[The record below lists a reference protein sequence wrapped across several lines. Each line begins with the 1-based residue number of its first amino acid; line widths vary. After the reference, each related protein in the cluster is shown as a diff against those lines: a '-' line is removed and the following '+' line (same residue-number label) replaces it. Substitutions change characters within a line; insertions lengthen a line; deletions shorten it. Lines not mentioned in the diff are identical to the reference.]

1 MIEFYYP
8 ELLLVGIPLAILLW
22 RYARQGK
29 ATTWVRAGIAILLIL
44 AFAGPLYNLGG
55 KGIDVIVVA
64 DRSRSM
70 SEQALSNVVELIH
83 NLDRNRSRGDRV
95 GLVAFGAGSQ
105 IERVPSETAMFEDYS
120 KPVNIDGS
128 DLNTALQSA
137 INLVDNN
144 RPTRILIFSD
154 GEANG
159 IDPNSAARRARE
171 LKIPIDYR
179 TFDRIKVGD
188 VAVES
193 LNLPEEI
200 SPREPFQF
208 SVFVQADRAATG
220 KLVIKREGQII
231 STSTQTFSLGRNR
244 LLFRDLVERPGFFTY
259 EAELILDGDPVKE
272 NNRGEA
278 GLRVNAGPRL
288 LVLNADGQDGN
299 LVRALKAGRIDVD
312 VFKADT
318 FEMSQDGLD
327 PYRAVIIENLPARVF
342 GRVGMEQLAQYVE
355 DLGGGLL
362 LTGGQR
368 SFGVGGYFNSPL
380 DDILP
385 VSMEIREE
393 HRKNRLALAIALDRS
408 GSMTAP
414 VSGGKTKMDLANL
427 GTAECVRLLSPGD
440 SVAIIAVDSAPHTI
454 QGLIPVDNAEA
465 IAHKALG
472 IQSMGG
478 GIFVYEALV
487 AAGNELM
494 KAEQSTKHI
503 ILFSDAAD
511 SEEPG
516 AYKRL
521 LSEYDKAG
529 ITVSV
534 IGLGTLK
541 DPDARLLEDIAKL
554 GNGNIMFTQDASE
567 LPRLFTEDTMSVA
580 RSSFVE
586 KDVETQPDGI
596 AAQQLVDSRLI
607 GDWGGAGFPNV
618 DGYNLSYLKLEA
630 TMGVVSKDEYKA
642 PLSAFWYRGL
652 GRVAALTVEMDGEF
666 SGDLT
671 AWKGYSDFVITHARW
686 LLGNESADD
695 VFIKIKREGQDAIAT
710 IDLDPDRPN
719 RGGNEIPQMIVV
731 PPGTDR
737 QETIS
742 PEFVWVGPDT
752 LQARFRLAQMGT
764 YRTLVKTSEQ
774 EFQRGPALSLPYSP
788 EFAPRPGLPSGKE
801 MLAELASLTGGKAR
815 TDVLEVFQNSP
826 RSPKK
831 VSLVPYL
838 LIIVL
843 LLLVIEI
850 AGRRLSLWDYFTS
863 NRLATEQDDQ
873 SIQFSTVRK
882 TKPVRK
888 RKKSG
893 WRKSKKETTTPL
905 VTAQKQS
912 PEKPAVTKEKQTP
925 AVDVFAQAKNRAKK
939 RLD

>member
-1 MIEFYYP
+1 MIEFFYP

-22 RYARQGK
+22 RYARQGR
-29 ATTWVRAGIAILLIL
+29 ATTLVRTGIAVLLLL
-44 AFAGPLYNLGG
+44 ALAGPLYNLGG
-55 KGIDVIVVA
+55 RGIDLIIVA

-70 SEQALSNVVELIH
+70 SEQALGNVAELIH
-83 NLDRNRSRGDRV
+83 NLDRNRNRGDRV
-95 GLVAFGAGSQ
+95 GLVAFGANSQ

-128 DLNTALQSA
+128 DLNTALHRA
-137 INLVDNN
+137 INLADEN
-144 RPTRILIFSD
+144 RPTRILVLSD

-159 IDPNSAARRARE
+159 IDPTSAARRARE
-171 LKIPIDYR
+171 LNIPIDYR
-179 TFDRIKVGD
+179 TFNRVKVGD

-193 LNLPEEI
+193 LNLPEEV

-208 SVFVQADRAATG
+208 SVSVQSDRVATG
-220 KLVIKREGQII
+220 KLVIKREGRVI
-231 STSTQTFSLGRNR
+231 STATRTFSVGRNR

-259 EAELILDGDPVKE
+259 EAELILDGDPIKE

-278 GLRVNAGPRL
+278 GLRVDAGPRL
-288 LVLNADGQDGN
+288 LVLNADGQEGN
-299 LVRALKAGRIDVD
+299 LVRALKAGRINVD

-318 FEMSQDGLD
+318 FEISQDRLD
-327 PYRAVIIENLPARVF
+327 PYRAVIIENLPAGLF

-380 DDILP
+380 DEILP

-393 HRKNRLALAIALDRS
+393 HRKNRIAIAIALDRS
-408 GSMTAP
+408 GSMTAV

-440 SVAIIAVDSAPHTI
+440 SVAVIAVDSSPHTI
-454 QGLIPVDNAEA
+454 QRLVNVDNPEA
-465 IAHKALG
+465 IAGKVLG

-494 KAEQSTKHI
+494 KAEQNTKHI

-511 SEEPG
+511 SEQPG
-516 AYKRL
+516 AYKKL
-521 LSEYDKAG
+521 LGEYEKAG

-534 IGLGTLK
+534 IGLGTVK

-586 KDVETQPDGI
+586 KDEETQPDGI
-596 AAQQLVDSRLI
+596 PAQQLVDSRLI

-618 DGYNLSYLKLEA
+618 DGYNLSYLKQEA

-666 SGDLT
+666 SGDLIS
-671 AWKGYSDFVITHARW
+671 WEGYSDFVITHARW
-686 LLGNESADD
+686 LLGTESADD
-695 VFIKIKREGQDAIAT
+695 LYIKIKREGQDAVAT
-710 IDLDPDRPN
+710 IELDPERPN

-731 PPGTDR
+731 PPGADR
-737 QETIS
+737 QKTIS

-752 LQARFRLAQMGT
+752 LQARFRLDQMGT
-764 YRTLVKTSEQ
+764 YRTLVKTGER
-774 EFQRGPALSLPYSP
+774 EFHRGPALSLPYSP
-788 EFAPRPGLPSGKE
+788 EFAPRPGLPSGKQ
-801 MLAELASLTGGKAR
+801 MLAKLASLTDGKAR

-831 VSLVPYL
+831 VSLVPHL
-838 LIIVL
+838 LVMALIL
-843 LLLVIEI
+843 LLLEI
-850 AGRRLSLWDYFTS
+850 AGRRLSLWEYFS
-863 NRLATEQDDQ
+863 AKRARSELEKEP
-873 SIQFSTVRK
+873 IQLSTIRK
-882 TKPVRK
+882 TTPVRK
-888 RKKSG
+888 QKKKG
-893 WRKSKKETTTPL
+893 WRRSKKEDAPPVVAAEKKST
-905 VTAQKQS
+905 
-912 PEKPAVTKEKQTP
+912 EKPPAAQERKTP
-925 AVDVFAQAKNRAKK
+925 SVDVFAQAKKRARK

>member
-8 ELLLVGIPLAILLW
+8 ELLLVGIPLAIILW
-22 RYARQGK
+22 RYARHGT
-29 ATTWVRAGIAILLIL
+29 ATTLVRVGIALLLLL
-44 AFAGPLYNLGG
+44 ALAGPLYNLGG
-55 KGIDVIVVA
+55 KGVDVIVVA

-70 SEQALSNVVELIH
+70 SEQALANVAELIH
-83 NLDRNRSRGDRV
+83 NLDRNRGDGDRV
-95 GLVAFGAGSQ
+95 GIVAFGASSQ
-105 IERVPSETAMFEDYS
+105 IERIPSGSAMFAGFS
-120 KPVNIDGS
+120 KPVNVDGS
-128 DLNTALQSA
+128 DLNVAIQSA
-137 INLVDNN
+137 INLAEDK
-144 RPTRILIFSD
+144 RPTRILVLSD

-179 TFDRIKVGD
+179 VFSRVKVGD
-188 VAVES
+188 VAIES
-193 LNLPEEI
+193 LNIPEEI

-220 KLVIKREGQII
+220 KLVIKREGRII
-231 STSTQTFSLGRNR
+231 STATHTFSIGRNR
-244 LLFRDLVERPGFFTY
+244 LLFRDLVDHPGFVTY
-259 EAELILDGDPVKE
+259 EAELILEGDPVQE

-288 LVLNADGQDGN
+288 LVLNADGREGN
-299 LVRALKAGRIDVD
+299 LVRALRAGRIDVD
-312 VFKADT
+312 VYKADQ
-318 FEMSQDGLD
+318 FNVSQDTLD
-327 PYRAVIIENLPARVF
+327 PYRAVIIENLPAGVF
-342 GRVGMEQLAQYVE
+342 GRTGMEQLAQYVE

-362 LTGGQR
+362 LTGGKR

-380 DDILP
+380 DEILP

-408 GSMTAP
+408 GSMAAP

-427 GTAECVRLLSPGD
+427 GTAECVRLLSTGD
-440 SVAIIAVDSAPHTI
+440 SVAIIAVDSAPHTV
-454 QGLIPVDNAEA
+454 QKLIPVKNAEA
-465 IAHKALG
+465 IANKALG

-516 AYKRL
+516 AYKSL
-521 LSEYDKAG
+521 LAKYDKAG

-534 IGLGTLK
+534 IGLGTVK

-554 GNGNIMFTQDASE
+554 GNGNIMFTQDAAE

-586 KDVETQPDGI
+586 KDEKTQPDGI
-596 AAQQLVDSRLI
+596 AAQQLLDSRLI
-607 GDWGGAGFPNV
+607 GDWGGAGFPKI
-618 DGYNLSYLKLEA
+618 DGYNLSYLKPEA
-630 TMGVVSKDEYKA
+630 TMGVVTLDEYRA

-652 GRVAALTVEMDGEF
+652 GRAAALTVEMDGEF
-666 SGDLT
+666 SGDLID
-671 AWKGYSDFVITHARW
+671 WEGYSDFVITHARW
-686 LLGNESADD
+686 LLGNESSNE
-695 VFIKIKREGQDAIAT
+695 VFVKIKREGQDAVAT

-719 RGGNEIPQMIVV
+719 RGGNEVPQMIVV

-737 QETIS
+737 QETIN
-742 PEFVWVGPDT
+742 PDFVWVGPDT
-752 LQARFRLAQMGT
+752 LQARFRLARMGT
-764 YRTLVKTSEQ
+764 YRTLIKTGKR

-788 EFAPRPGLPSGKE
+788 EFAPRPGMPSGKE
-801 MLAELASLTGGKAR
+801 LLTEIASLTGGKVR
-815 TDVLEVFQNSP
+815 TDVLEVFRNSP

-831 VSLVPYL
+831 VSLIPYL
-838 LIIVL
+838 LGMTL
-843 LLLVIEI
+843 LLLLIEI
-850 AGRRLSLWDYFTS
+850 AGRRLSLWDYFAS
-863 NRLATEQDDQ
+863 ASLKAEQEDQ
-873 SIQFSTVRK
+873 SIQLSTAPK
-882 TKPVRK
+882 TKPVRRWK
-888 RKKSG
+888 NRG
-893 WRKSKKETTTPL
+893 WRKPKKEEPSPVVTT
-905 VTAQKQS
+905 QKQQA
-912 PEKPAVTKEKQTP
+912 EKKSTSKQEQP
-925 AVDVFAQAKNRAKK
+925 PSVDVFSQAKNRAKK